1 MSPNVQTHQFD
12 LSNVN
17 LSQQAILAIRTKME
31 QMARELAQNEEL
43 GLDEGTLMR
52 ILEAK
57 TEKLI

>member
-1 MSPNVQTHQFD
+1 
-12 LSNVN
+12 
-17 LSQQAILAIRTKME
+17 ME